1 MSGHILV
8 GACEGNYVLKF
19 SGDIRVGLCGSL
31 DAFCERMLDAADF
44 RSVIVDLAE
53 TLAIDSTALG
63 CLARLSLAVQR
74 IQVKIPTLICRSSDI
89 ERVLL
94 NMGFDDVFAIVAE
107 ANVQDVELVDI
118 PAVVEQEARQRV
130 IEAHKVLMSLNDSNR
145 AAFKS
150 LVDALEQDK
159 EQ

>member
-74 IQVKIPTLICRSSDI
+74 IQAKIPTLICRSSDI

-118 PAVVEQEARQRV
+118 PPVVEQEARQRV

>member
-74 IQVKIPTLICRSSDI
+74 IQAKIPTLICRSSDI

-107 ANVQDVELVDI
+107 ASVQDVELVDI

-130 IEAHKVLMSLNDSNR
+130 IEAHKVLMSLNDSNH

-150 LVDALEQDK
+150 LVDALEQDE

>member
-1 MSGHILV
+1 MLVYVAPRCILRADV
-8 GACEGNYVLKF
+8 GCCRF
-19 SGDIRVGLCGSL
+19 SQR
-31 DAFCERMLDAADF
+31 
-44 RSVIVDLAE
+44 VIVDLAE

-74 IQVKIPTLICRSSDI
+74 IQAKIPTLICRSSDI

-94 NMGFDDVFAIVAE
+94 NMGFDDGIFAIVAE

-150 LVDALEQDK
+150 LVDALEQDGSSRISLSGQQFGLN
-159 EQ
+159 ETVV

>member
-74 IQVKIPTLICRSSDI
+74 IQAKIPTLICRSSDI

-130 IEAHKVLMSLNDSNR
+130 IEAHKVLMSLNDSNH

-150 LVDALEQDK
+150 LVDALEQDE

>member
-1 MSGHILV
+1 MSGNISV
-8 GACEGNYVLKF
+8 GACNGSYVLKF
-19 SGDIRVGLCGSL
+19 SGDIRVGMCGAL

-44 RSVIVDLAE
+44 RGVIVDLAE
-53 TLAIDSTALG
+53 TVAIDSTALG

-74 IQVKIPTLICRSSDI
+74 MQENIPTLICRSKDV

-107 ANVQDVELVDI
+107 ANVQDFELVDI
-118 PAVVEQEARQRV
+118 PDVVEKETRQRV
-130 IEAHKVLMSLNDSNR
+130 IDAHKLLMSLNDSNH

-150 LVDALEQDK
+150 LVEALEQDADK
-159 EQ
+159 

>member
-1 MSGHILV
+1 MSGNILV
-8 GACEGNYVLKF
+8 GACDGNYVLKF

-44 RSVIVDLAE
+44 RGVIVDLAE

-74 IQVKIPTLICRSSDI
+74 LQAKIPTLICRSRDI

-118 PAVVEQEARQRV
+118 PAVVEQEALQRV
-130 IEAHKVLMSLNDSNR
+130 IEAHKILMSLNDSNR

-150 LVDALEQDK
+150 LVDALEKDFKQ
-159 EQ
+159 

>member
-63 CLARLSLAVQR
+63 SLARLSLAVQR
-74 IQVKIPTLICRSSDI
+74 IQAKIPTLICRSSDI

>member
-44 RSVIVDLAE
+44 HSVIVDLAE

-74 IQVKIPTLICRSSDI
+74 IQAKIPTLICRSSDI

>member
-74 IQVKIPTLICRSSDI
+74 IQTKIPTLICRSSDI

>member
-8 GACEGNYVLKF
+8 GVCEGNYVLKF

-74 IQVKIPTLICRSSDI
+74 IQAKIPTLICRSSDI

-118 PAVVEQEARQRV
+118 PPVVEQEARQRV

>member
-1 MSGHILV
+1 MSGNILV

-74 IQVKIPTLICRSSDI
+74 IQAKIPTLICRSSDI